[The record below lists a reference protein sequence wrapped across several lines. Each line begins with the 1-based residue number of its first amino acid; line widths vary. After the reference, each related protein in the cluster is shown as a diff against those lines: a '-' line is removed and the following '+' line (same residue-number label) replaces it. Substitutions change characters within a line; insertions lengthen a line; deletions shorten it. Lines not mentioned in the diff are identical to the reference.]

1 MQSPWMFPLITN
13 CRDLKPSEIL
23 AAYKSQ
29 PQLEK
34 RFEQLKTVQ
43 DLAPV
48 WLKTVTRIEALTFLY
63 YIALLVHAL
72 IERELRKAMADNG
85 IEMLPL
91 YPEERLCRAPCTDR
105 ILELF
110 EELQRH
116 EIHGP
121 KGKLQTVYPT
131 LNPLQKQVLRLLS
144 VPAAAFSGT

>member
-1 MQSPWMFPLITN
+1 M
-13 CRDLKPSEIL
+13 
-23 AAYKSQ
+23 
-29 PQLEK
+29 
-34 RFEQLKTVQ
+34 
-43 DLAPV
+43 
-48 WLKTVTRIEALTFLY
+48 TFLY

-121 KGKLQTVYPT
+121 KGKMQTVHPT